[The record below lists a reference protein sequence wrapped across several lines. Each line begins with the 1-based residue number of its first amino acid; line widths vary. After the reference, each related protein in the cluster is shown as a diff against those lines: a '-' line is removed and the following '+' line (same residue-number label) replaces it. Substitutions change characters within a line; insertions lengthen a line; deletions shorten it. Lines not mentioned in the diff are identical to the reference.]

1 MTPEMQPED
10 FIIQVKPF
18 IDPKTNQW
26 TGVVSLNIISSDHS
40 TLNKDDTDSLWH
52 ICKMMCSTLPLIE
65 EDKEFASMLDAIA
78 KEHSDD
84 MYLNNNNENN
94 KNPLTSIEKDGNVIK
109 LNFKSSTK
117 GNA

>member
-40 TLNKDDTDSLWH
+40 PLNNDDMDSLWH

-65 EDKEFASMLDAIA
+65 EDKEFASMLDMIA
-78 KEHSDD
+78 REHSDD
-84 MYLNNNNENN
+84 MYLNSNENN
-94 KNPLTSIEKDGNVIK
+94 KNPLTSVEKDGNVIK
-109 LNFKSSTK
+109 LNFKSNTK